1 MIESKFW
8 TRKVHLVTTCA
19 LFSVGLLAC
28 SSIAHAQRA
37 TLTAPAPNTEQAA
50 PESGRNIPN
59 GIPFQISV
67 DGVPIDGSLGTAEDD
82 QRTVDVAL
90 DRMDVQ
96 LTFDGLKLDKA
107 ANIQANKAGA
117 KIGEEVVFTP
127 YWNYG
132 SFIERAEV
140 RIFDASTS
148 TDDTPLATL
157 SLPAGRSVGWQIPES
172 IDSDLKYVLRLYN
185 NDNRFD
191 ETSTQRLKLFQEDH
205 GQEDNE
211 PVQQAGYGRSSLV
224 KSNIA
229 VGGGTVTVF
238 GENVPANSTVY
249 VLGLPVP
256 VDGEGKFVTEQL
268 LPAGSHNVTIAVLD
282 DNKRGLEFQRN
293 LYIPDSDFF
302 YVALGDL
309 TVGAASVSGPTELV
323 GENGGFGDNFYT
335 NARLAGFLKGKIMG
349 DVYVTAQADTGEASI
364 QNIFTDL
371 LDKDPSSL
379 IERIDDDR
387 TYTTFGDDSSISD
400 ETASQG
406 KFYAKVEK
414 GNSHVLWSNFSTGI
428 TGTDFAN
435 VNRSLYGA
443 QLKFRSEQANEN
455 GDAYVSVDAFGAQQG
470 TVPHRDEFRGTGN
483 SVYFMSFQDLTNGGE
498 RLTVEIRD
506 PFNDIVKE
514 RRVLVYGE
522 DYDID
527 YIQGRVILF
536 EPLPSSV
543 DDGFLVSYGTGTSG
557 DDVYLISEYEYTP
570 LGADFSDLFF
580 GGRASAWIGK
590 YFNIGAT
597 AIRDQRGLIDKQ
609 LLEADATVTLG
620 GSTYIRAEIAQ
631 SNGDPYVSF
640 GSLDGGYFVDETQ
653 SPAAV
658 QTLIP
663 TGGTLS
669 IVGDLTN
676 LEDLT
681 VTLVSRDTGS
691 GEQTGSLTLVENTDF
706 TLTGNTLQL
715 IGDFDG
721 WDATVTDTTE
731 AAALAA
737 GTQVGDDVEVLI
749 NPNNGLQGEVGYR
762 VEASA
767 SAADFGADFGGRVT
781 GYFQHRDAGFAGTG
795 SYTADEVNQFGTNIA
810 APLGPV
816 NLSARYDQTNNV
828 THDAQD
834 RRANVDANFKY
845 ENFTAGVGLGYS
857 ETTTAGV
864 QTAQSTTL
872 GGDIGASFGDYTFG
886 LFGQYDI
893 QNASG
898 TNGGRVGVR
907 GAAQVTEHI
916 AVNAQVGTSFDS
928 SGESSA
934 ADNVFASVGTDI
946 TVNDYIRMN
955 AAYELSNR
963 TNAGTG
969 EGQLG
974 GTVNFGGNARFDN
987 GVDFH
992 FSERI
997 SHAGTSVNALQHAFG
1012 VNYAM
1017 TKNLTFGLT
1026 GEVGQV
1032 RENQFAEASD
1042 SNPFLNRR
1050 AATARAQY
1058 ANGGLSFGA
1067 AAEYRW
1073 EESSQDEDENGE
1085 NDTRSTY
1092 VLKGNASA
1100 KVSDD
1105 WRLVAN
1111 AAAVFSEYNGN
1122 FEDGNFLEASIGAA
1136 YRPTNND
1143 RLNSLVRATALYDLP
1158 TRTQA
1163 ETAEETGSGVAN
1175 YRQRSLIGEADA
1187 IFQVTNNFDIGAK
1200 YGVKVGEVTSCRSCT
1215 DWYGSNIHLL
1225 VGRVD
1230 WHVVKNWD
1238 ALLEGRAM
1246 WQGNVGNSGESAV
1259 RLGALAAVY
1268 RHVGDNLKVGG
1279 GYNFGSFD
1287 DSLTNVSFD
1296 KQGLFINAVAKF

>member
-8 TRKVHLVTTCA
+8 TRKVHLVTTSA

-185 NDNRFD
+185 KDNRFD

-268 LPAGSHNVTIAVLD
+268 LPAGSHNVTIAVLN
-282 DNKRGLEFQRN
+282 DNNRVLEFQRN
-293 LYIPDSDFF
+293 IYIPDSDFF

-323 GENGGFGDNFYT
+323 GENGGFGDSFYT

-414 GNSHVLWSNFSTGI
+414 GNSHVLWGNFSTGI

-653 SPAAV
+653 SSAAV

-828 THDAQD
+828 TQGAQD

-898 TNGGRVGVR
+898 TKWWPGWCSWCCTG
-907 GAAQVTEHI
+907 
-916 AVNAQVGTSFDS
+916 
-928 SGESSA
+928 
-934 ADNVFASVGTDI
+934 
-946 TVNDYIRMN
+946 
-955 AAYELSNR
+955 NR
-963 TNAGTG
+963 A
-969 EGQLG
+969 
-974 GTVNFGGNARFDN
+974 
-987 GVDFH
+987 H
-992 FSERI
+992 
-997 SHAGTSVNALQHAFG
+997 
-1012 VNYAM
+1012 
-1017 TKNLTFGLT
+1017 
-1026 GEVGQV
+1026 
-1032 RENQFAEASD
+1032 
-1042 SNPFLNRR
+1042 RR
-1050 AATARAQY
+1050 
-1058 ANGGLSFGA
+1058 
-1067 AAEYRW
+1067 
-1073 EESSQDEDENGE
+1073 
-1085 NDTRSTY
+1085 
-1092 VLKGNASA
+1092 
-1100 KVSDD
+1100 
-1105 WRLVAN
+1105 
-1111 AAAVFSEYNGN
+1111 
-1122 FEDGNFLEASIGAA
+1122 
-1136 YRPTNND
+1136 
-1143 RLNSLVRATALYDLP
+1143 
-1158 TRTQA
+1158 
-1163 ETAEETGSGVAN
+1163 
-1175 YRQRSLIGEADA
+1175 
-1187 IFQVTNNFDIGAK
+1187 
-1200 YGVKVGEVTSCRSCT
+1200 
-1215 DWYGSNIHLL
+1215 
-1225 VGRVD
+1225 
-1230 WHVVKNWD
+1230 
-1238 ALLEGRAM
+1238 
-1246 WQGNVGNSGESAV
+1246 
-1259 RLGALAAVY
+1259 
-1268 RHVGDNLKVGG
+1268 
-1279 GYNFGSFD
+1279 
-1287 DSLTNVSFD
+1287 
-1296 KQGLFINAVAKF
+1296 